1 MKLKFEPFEGWT
13 AIAADG
19 LCDFTLPMAVLGGAG
34 ISGLSSLIG
43 SFMQSNAANNSIQAQ
58 EAMFQEG
65 ANLQQSEYQQ
75 GLTQLL
81 NMYGMGVNAQ
91 GQYVQQGVS
100 ALTPFANAGAAVAPT
115 LTSLITP
122 GANMTSTLEQIPGF
136 QFAQQYG
143 QKAITNQATTRGLSG
158 NALTAGADYATGS
171 ATQSYG
177 GIVQALQNLL
187 GTGAQAGGQIGSLL
201 GSAGNTALLG
211 ATNVGTSA
219 LSNATTAGNAILG
232 AANTLG
238 ANIGTTTQAQG
249 NALAS
254 GVLGAGNAAA
264 GATSSLGNLALLN
277 ALSGGKLGG
286 GSLGLFGSAA
296 PPPAQ

>member
-1 MKLKFEPFEGWT
+1 MPRTIPSKRRSN
-13 AIAADG
+13 
-19 LCDFTLPMAVLGGAG
+19 VSGGAK
-34 ISGLSSLIG
+34 
-43 SFMQSNAANNSIQAQ
+43 
-58 EAMFQEG
+58 
-65 ANLQQSEYQQ
+65 LQQSEYNQ
-75 GLTQLL
+75 GLAQLL

-100 ALTPFANAGAAVAPT
+100 ALMPFANAGEAVAPT

-158 NALTAGADYATGS
+158 NALTAGADYATGCGHAELWWRS
-171 ATQSYG
+171 CSVAKAIRS
-177 GIVQALQNLL
+177 
-187 GTGAQAGGQIGSLL
+187 GAKAGGQIGNLL
-201 GSAGNTALLG
+201 GSAGNTALRC
-211 ATNVGTSA
+211 ATNVGTRR
-219 LSNATTAGNAILG
+219 LQRGDHAGNAILG

-286 GSLGLFGSAA
+286 GSIGLFGSSSGACL
-296 PPPAQ
+296 PAQ